1 MAYTCTLKQN
11 NAALA
16 SCSQEEL
23 LRYILARDNLS
34 LDGVVSDYMTIRKE
48 QILTNHPYTIFESK
62 DGRYRTYV
70 KDPTMSNGRR
80 MIVKSSRE
88 DLENAVVEHY
98 ISMSDDMFS
107 ENATLASLYPDWI
120 EYKALHVEYPTINR
134 VKKDWKRYYEGA
146 AIVNK
151 PISKITKLDLDEWI
165 HKMIK
170 EYDMDY
176 HQYGNFSLIIR
187 QELEYAVDRGIIDS
201 NPFLSVRIDKKRVL
215 RAEHKKPDE
224 TQVFTLEELEFIYEC
239 AEKDFSENR
248 RPKHKL
254 VPLAV
259 QFLFQTGLRLCE
271 VAALRYEDIDG
282 DEIIVRRM
290 VRYPGGEIIDS
301 TKGTF
306 GDRRVPLTPKA
317 LELID
322 VAKKKQEVSGQKNM
336 KYIFVMSGD
345 PIHTYLAIQ
354 KAFAKYCKE
363 LEIQQRGPHK
373 ARKTYISEL
382 LEFGI
387 NINTV
392 RAIAGHKDEHTTFNN
407 YCYDRKTKSER
418 NAQVIAAIQ

>member
-1 MAYTCTLKQN
+1 MAANNTTLQMMP
-11 NAALA
+11 ASA

-23 LRYILARDNLS
+23 LHFVLGRANLS
-34 LDGVVSDYMTIRKE
+34 LDGVVSDYMKVRKE
-48 QILTNHPYTIFESK
+48 QILANHPYTVFESK
-62 DGRYRTYV
+62 DGRYRTYI
-70 KDPTMSNGRR
+70 KDPTMINGRR

-88 DLENAVVEHY
+88 KLEDAIMEHY
-98 ISMSDDMFS
+98 ISMNDDLIS
-107 ENATLASLYPDWI
+107 ANATLASLYPDWI

-201 NPFLSVRIDKKRVL
+201 NPFLSVKIDKKRVL

-239 AEKDFSENR
+239 AEKDFLNDR

-290 VRYPGGEIIDS
+290 VRYPGGEIIES

-322 VAKKKQEVSGQKNM
+322 TARKKQKDSEQKDM
-336 KYIFVMSGD
+336 EYIFVMSGD

-382 LEFGI
+382 LDSGI

>member
-1 MAYTCTLKQN
+1 MAANNTTLQMMP
-11 NAALA
+11 ASA

-23 LRYILARDNLS
+23 LHFVLGRANLS
-34 LDGVVSDYMTIRKE
+34 LDGVVSDYMKVRKE
-48 QILTNHPYTIFESK
+48 QILANHPYTIFESK

-70 KDPTMSNGRR
+70 KDPAMSCSRR

-88 DLENAVVEHY
+88 NLEDAIVEHY
-98 ISMSDDMFS
+98 ISMSDDLIS
-107 ENATLASLYPDWI
+107 ANATLASLYPDWI

-201 NPFLSVRIDKKRVL
+201 NPFLSVKIDKKRVL

-239 AEKDFSENR
+239 AEKDFLSNR

-271 VAALRYEDIDG
+271 VAALRYADIDG
-282 DEIIVRRM
+282 NEIIVRRM

-322 VAKKKQEVSGQKNM
+322 AAKKKHKDSGQKYM
-336 KYIFVMSGD
+336 EYIFVMTGD

>member
-1 MAYTCTLKQN
+1 MK
-11 NAALA
+11 
-16 SCSQEEL
+16 
-23 LRYILARDNLS
+23 
-34 LDGVVSDYMTIRKE
+34 IRKE

-151 PISKITKLDLDEWI
+151 PICKITKLDLDEWI

>member
-1 MAYTCTLKQN
+1 MK
-11 NAALA
+11 
-16 SCSQEEL
+16 
-23 LRYILARDNLS
+23 
-34 LDGVVSDYMTIRKE
+34 IRKE

>member
-34 LDGVVSDYMTIRKE
+34 LDGVVSDYMKIRKE

-151 PISKITKLDLDEWI
+151 PICKITKLDLDEWI

>member
-34 LDGVVSDYMTIRKE
+34 LDGVVSDYMKIRKE

>member
-1 MAYTCTLKQN
+1 MAANNTTLQMMPTS
-11 NAALA
+11 AP
-16 SCSQEEL
+16 CSQEEL
-23 LRYILARDNLS
+23 LNFIMESANLS
-34 LDGVVSDYMTIRKE
+34 LDGVVSDYMKVRKE
-48 QILTNHPYTIFESK
+48 QILNNHPYTIFESK
-62 DGRYRTYV
+62 DGRYRTYI
-70 KDPTMSNGRR
+70 KDPAMSSGRR

-88 DLENAVVEHY
+88 SLEDAIVEHY
-98 ISMSDDMFS
+98 ISLSDDAIS
-107 ENATLASLYPDWI
+107 ANATLASLYPDWI

-134 VKKDWKRYYEGA
+134 VKKDWRRYYESA
-146 AIVNK
+146 AIVKK
-151 PISKITKLDLDEWI
+151 PIRQITKLDLDEWI

-170 EYDMDY
+170 KFDMDY

-201 NPFLSVRIDKKRVL
+201 NPFLSVKIDKKRVL

-239 AEKDFSENR
+239 AEKDFIEDH

-259 QFLFQTGLRLCE
+259 QFLFQTGLRLGE
-271 VAALRYEDIDG
+271 VSALRYDDIDG

-306 GDRRVPLTPKA
+306 GERRVPLTSKA
-317 LELID
+317 IELI
-322 VAKKKQEVSGQKNM
+322 AASRKKQEDSGLPGM
-336 KYIFVMSGD
+336 EYIFVMNSD
-345 PIHTYLAIQ
+345 PIHVYTAIQ
-354 KAFAKYCKE
+354 KAFTKYCKQ
-363 LEIQQRGPHK
+363 LDILQRGPHK

-382 LEFGI
+382 IEHGI

-407 YCYDRKTKSER
+407 YCYDLKTSSER
-418 NAQVIAAIQ
+418 NAQVIAAIR

>member
-1 MAYTCTLKQN
+1 MAYAGTLKKN
-11 NAALA
+11 IATSS

-23 LRYILARDNLS
+23 LRYILERDNLS
-34 LDGVVSDYMTIRKE
+34 LDGVVSDYMKVRKE
-48 QILTNHPYTIFESK
+48 QILANHPYTIFKSK

-70 KDPTMSNGRR
+70 KDPLASSGRR
-80 MIVKSSRE
+80 MIAKSSRAKLE
-88 DLENAVVEHY
+88 DAIVDQY
-98 ISMSDDMFS
+98 TSMSEDMFS
-107 ENATLASLYPDWI
+107 ANATLASLYPDWI
-120 EYKALHVEYPTINR
+120 EYKALHVEYTTIKR

-146 AIVNK
+146 AIVSK
-151 PISKITKLDLDEWI
+151 PICSITKLDLDEWI

-170 EYDMDY
+170 KYDMDY
-176 HQYGNFSLIIR
+176 HQYGNFSLILR
-187 QELEYAVDRGIIDS
+187 QELDYAVDRGIIDS

-215 RAEHKKPDE
+215 RAEHKKADE
-224 TQVFTLEELEFIYEC
+224 TQVFTPEELEFIYRC
-239 AEKDFSENR
+239 AEKDFLANN

-271 VAALRYEDIDG
+271 IASLRYEDIDD

-322 VAKKKQEVSGQKNM
+322 ISRKKQKDNGQEDM
-336 KYIFVMSGD
+336 QYIFVMAGG
-345 PIHTYLAIQ
+345 PIHLYLAIQ
-354 KAFAKYCKE
+354 KAFAKYCKQ
-363 LEIQQRGPHK
+363 LDIQQRGPHK

-382 LEFGI
+382 LDSGI

-392 RAIAGHKDEHTTFNN
+392 RSVAGHKDEHTAFNN
-407 YCYDRKTKSER
+407 YCYDRKTKTER
-418 NAQVIAAIQ
+418 NAQIIAAIQ

>member
-1 MAYTCTLKQN
+1 MAANNTTLQMMP
-11 NAALA
+11 ASA

-23 LRYILARDNLS
+23 LHFVLGRANLS
-34 LDGVVSDYMTIRKE
+34 LDGVVSDYMKVRKE
-48 QILTNHPYTIFESK
+48 QILANHPYTIFESK
-62 DGRYRTYV
+62 DGRYRSYI
-70 KDPTMSNGRR
+70 KDPEMSGGRR

-88 DLENAVVEHY
+88 KLEDAIVEHY
-98 ISMSDDMFS
+98 ISMSDDLIS
-107 ENATLASLYPDWI
+107 ANTTLASLYPDWI

-146 AIVNK
+146 PIVNK
-151 PISKITKLDLDEWI
+151 PINKITKLDLDEWI

-170 EYDMDY
+170 KYDMDY

-201 NPFLSVRIDKKRVL
+201 NPFLSVKIDKKRVL

-224 TQVFTLEELEFIYEC
+224 TQVFTLEELEFTYEC
-239 AEKDFSENR
+239 AEKDFLEDR

-259 QFLFQTGLRLCE
+259 QFLFQTGLRLGE

-282 DEIIVRRM
+282 DEIIIRRM

-306 GDRRVPLTPKA
+306 GERRVPLTPKA
-317 LELID
+317 IKLINT
-322 VAKKKQEVSGQKNM
+322 ARRKQEDGGQNDM
-336 KYIFVMSGD
+336 AYIFVMTSD
-345 PIHTYLAIQ
+345 PIHVYTAIQ
-354 KAFAKYCKE
+354 KAFAKYCKQ
-363 LEIQQRGPHK
+363 LDILQRGAHK

-382 LEFGI
+382 IDHGI

-392 RAIAGHKDEHTTFNN
+392 RAVAGHKDEHTTFKN
-407 YCYDRKTKSER
+407 YCYDLKSSSER
-418 NAQVIAAIQ
+418 HAQVIAAIQ